1 MIDNINNLNNNLI
14 NQNQL
19 FSFNNHNMNENNNN
33 NFNSM
38 SLQLM
43 YGNYPLNIINNGNIN
58 INYPYV
64 NNQKN
69 NHIE

>member
-1 MIDNINNLNNNLI
+1 MIGLVQKNNNLI
-14 NQNQL
+14 NQQQL
-19 FSFNNHNMNENNNN
+19 FSFNNNHKDNNN
-33 NFNSM
+33 NFNGM

-43 YGNYPLNIINNGNIN
+43 YGNFPLNIINNGNIN

-69 NHIE
+69 NQIE